1 MDLDL
6 LTFSQE
12 KGFTLDLLFDQ
23 FDLGALHVSG
33 NNDTRVK

>member
-1 MDLDL
+1 MDSDL

-12 KGFTLDLLFDQ
+12 KGFILDVLFYQ

-33 NNDTRVK
+33 NNETRLK